1 MLFEESLATPLPSS
15 AEEVPS
21 CLVQYLVSNPFAVV
35 LSLAKLLPA
44 RSLAPVVTLIL
55 YVVLNE
61 RLSEGANVKVMLSEL
76 EGDEDICIQLELSLG
91 DTCRAPEQVVFDVL
105 VLMLS
110 IASENVT
117 EMDEETEVMLSEF
130 DGEVEVTVGAVVS
143 IVNELILSVTAS
155 FDAVSVTVNLQ
166 SE

>member
-1 MLFEESLATPLPSS
+1 M
-15 AEEVPS
+15 
-21 CLVQYLVSNPFAVV
+21 
-35 LSLAKLLPA
+35 
-44 RSLAPVVTLIL
+44 
-55 YVVLNE
+55 
-61 RLSEGANVKVMLSEL
+61 MLSEL
-76 EGDEDICIQLELSLG
+76 EGDEADICIQLELSMG

-117 EMDEETEVMLSEF
+117 EMDEDGEVMLSEL

-143 IVNELILSVTAS
+143 IVNELIFSLTAS
-155 FDAVSVTVNLQ
+155 FDALSVTVIVQ